1 MMILTINAQ
10 ETEVRPVKNLIV
22 FIADGLSLS
31 NKTLARIYSVGPY
44 GKLYIDSMEV
54 TGYMTNHSADSWIS
68 DSAANSTAISTGQ
81 KTENGKVATM
91 PNGKIKTNFIESL
104 SIVDKSVGIVTNGSP
119 ASPALAPYYAHADS
133 YEDKMKIV
141 DDLFHKNI
149 SVIFSAGE
157 EDYLPQEENGIRT
170 DSRNFIEEA
179 QNAGYR
185 FIPDVSALRAFSYA
199 EKVLGVFSRGNIPY
213 EVDRKPTLPS
223 LSQMT
228 SKAISLLSQKEKGFV
243 LFIEN
248 NNLTK
253 ALNQLDVKAAVS
265 ETIVVDRTLK
275 VLENFVS
282 TNPDT
287 LLVLLSGYDC
297 GGMGVG
303 PEIDTIALNAMSMSV
318 TELKNRLTSTGSNL
332 DEVMAIYAGVHN
344 LSREE
349 TNLIIDGVNTPDLI
363 RKLGYVIS
371 KRAGVH
377 ILEPI
382 YRNYR
387 TSTAT
392 PVWATGMNAQLFN
405 GYHDNTEVGKM
416 LKALVGIK

>member
-1 MMILTINAQ
+1 MMMLTINSQ
-10 ETEVRPVKNLIV
+10 EVELRPVKNLII

-44 GKLYIDSMEV
+44 GKLYIDSMEI

-81 KTENGKVATM
+81 KTGNGKVATL
-91 PNGKIKTNFIESL
+91 PNGKIKSNFIESL
-104 SIVDKSVGIVTNGSP
+104 SIVDKKIGIVTNGSP

-133 YEDKMKIV
+133 YEDKMKII

-149 SVIFSAGE
+149 SVIFSSGE

-179 QNAGYR
+179 QNMGYR
-185 FIPDVSALRAFSYA
+185 FIPDISAMRNFSFA
-199 EKVLGVFSRGNIPY
+199 EKVIGVFSRGNIPF
-213 EVDRKPTLPS
+213 EIDRKPTLPS
-223 LSQMT
+223 LAQMT
-228 SKAISLLSQKEKGFV
+228 SKAVSLLSQQESGFV
-243 LFIEN
+243 LLVEN

-253 ALNQLDVKAAVS
+253 ALGQLDVKASVS
-265 ETIVVDRTLK
+265 EIIVVDRTLK
-275 VLENFVS
+275 VLQSFVEN
-282 TNPDT
+282 NPDT
-287 LLVLLSGYDC
+287 LLLLVSGYDC
-297 GGMGVG
+297 GGFGVG

-318 TELKNRLTSTGSNL
+318 SELRNRLNSTGSNI
-332 DEVMAIYAGVHN
+332 DEVMSIYAGIHN

-349 TNLIIDGVNTPDLI
+349 TNLIVDGVNTPDLT
-363 RKLGYVIS
+363 RRLGYVIS

-377 ILEPI
+377 VLEPI
-382 YRNYR
+382 YKNYR

-392 PVWATGMNAQLFN
+392 PIWATGKNSQLFN
-405 GYHDNTEVGKM
+405 GYQDNTQVGKL
-416 LKALVGIK
+416 LKELVGIK